1 MPWPASTI
9 LSAGQGNCRQ
19 PPCPRTLTL
28 FQLSA
33 NIERML
39 ADLRRIIAVRTHM
52 NLDQAVRFLNR
63 RDGQACNG
71 KDVAKKGAQVTLH
84 EGRHVA

>member
-1 MPWPASTI
+1 
-9 LSAGQGNCRQ
+9 
-19 PPCPRTLTL
+19 
-28 FQLSA
+28 
-33 NIERML
+33 ML